1 MTQITIYR
9 NSNHD
14 VERFTCSGHAGYA
27 DYGNDIVC
35 ASFSTMIITTIN
47 QIINIDDTAI
57 SYTDTN
63 NLKIINIKKD
73 NITNSLLNTL
83 VELMYELR
91 DNYDKNIDIKEES
104 HD

>member
-1 MTQITIYR
+1 
-9 NSNHD
+9 
-14 VERFTCSGHAGYA
+14 
-27 DYGNDIVC
+27 
-35 ASFSTMIITTIN
+35 MIITTIN